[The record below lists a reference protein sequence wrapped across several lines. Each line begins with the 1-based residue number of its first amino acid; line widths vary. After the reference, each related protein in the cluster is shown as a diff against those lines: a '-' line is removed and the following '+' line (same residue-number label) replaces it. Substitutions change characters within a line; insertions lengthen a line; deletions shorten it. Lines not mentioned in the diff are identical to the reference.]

1 VSAGT
6 VPTYPPPPTGQ
17 RPRPLLTL
25 AHSADADDVFMW
37 WPITGKV
44 DPADPSRVLAPPA
57 IDTGAFGYRA
67 LPADIQQ
74 LNVRAVTTA
83 DLEITAIS
91 YAAYAHCAASYV
103 VTSCGSSFGDG
114 YGPKLVAPSSCAGVA
129 LAEVRRRRWRIAVP
143 GVHTTAYLVLS
154 VLLGRDGFVPVEMPF
169 DQILDAV
176 SAGCVDA
183 GLVIHEGQLLF
194 GERGLA
200 LVADMGA
207 WWKEQT
213 GLPLPLGANA
223 VSRRLE
229 ARFGPGSLKRV
240 AAALKA
246 SLDHALANR
255 AESLAYAMTFSPL
268 KTDAELNRYIDMYVN
283 RWTVDAGAEGIEA
296 VQLLLRRG
304 ADLGLLPDPGP
315 VQMLVP

>member
-1 VSAGT
+1 
-6 VPTYPPPPTGQ
+6 
-17 RPRPLLTL
+17 
-25 AHSADADDVFMW
+25 MW

-44 DPADPSRVLAPPA
+44 EPADPSRVLEPPA
-57 IDTGAFGYRA
+57 IDTGPFGYRA

-74 LNVRAVTTA
+74 LNLRAVTTA

-91 YAAYAHCAASYV
+91 YAAYAHCSGAYV
-103 VTSCGSSFGDG
+103 ITSCGSSFGDG
-114 YGPKLVAPSSCAGVA
+114 YGPKLVAPALCAGVSI
-129 LAEVRRRRWRIAVP
+129 AEVRSRRWRIAVP
-143 GVHTTAYLVLS
+143 GVHTTAFLVLS
-154 VLLGRDGFVPVEMPF
+154 VLLGRDGFVPVELPF

-176 SAGCVDA
+176 AAGRVDA
-183 GLVIHEGQLLF
+183 GLVIHEGQLMF
-194 GERGLA
+194 GDRGLS

-207 WWKEQT
+207 WWKQQT

-229 ARFGPGSLKRV
+229 DRFGSGSLKQV
-240 AAALKA
+240 VQTLKA
-246 SLDHALANR
+246 SLDYALAHR

-283 RWTVDAGAEGIEA
+283 RWTVDAGSEGIEA

-304 ADLGLLPDPGP
+304 ADLGLLPDPGN

>member
-1 VSAGT
+1 ML
-6 VPTYPPPPTGQ
+6 
-17 RPRPLLTL
+17 RL

-44 DPADPSRVLAPPA
+44 DAGDPACVLEPPA
-57 IDTGAFGYRA
+57 IDAGPFGYAA

-74 LNVRAVTTA
+74 LNLRAVTTA

-91 YAAYAHCAASYV
+91 YAAFAHCAASYV
-103 VTSCGSSFGDG
+103 ITSCGSSFGDG
-114 YGPKLVAPSSCAGVA
+114 YGPKLVAPAALAGVS
-129 LAEVRRRRWRIAVP
+129 LAEVRRRRLRIAVP
-143 GVHTTAYLVLS
+143 GVHTTAFLVLS
-154 VLLGRDGFVPVEMPF
+154 VLLGRDGFAAVEVPF
-169 DQILDAV
+169 DQVLDAV
-176 SAGCVDA
+176 TQGRVDA

-194 GERGLA
+194 SERGLT

-229 ARFGPGSLKRV
+229 TRFGPGTLKTVVR
-240 AAALKA
+240 ALKA
-246 SLDHALANR
+246 SLDYALANR
-255 AESLAYAMTFSPL
+255 GESLAYAKTFSPL
-268 KTDAELNRYIDMYVN
+268 KGDADLNRYIDMYVN
-283 RWTVDAGAEGIEA
+283 RWTVDAGPEGIEA

>member
-1 VSAGT
+1 MSGAAPHPGS
-6 VPTYPPPPTGQ
+6 PGS
-17 RPRPLLTL
+17 RPKPRLTL

-44 DPADPSRVLAPPA
+44 DAADASRVIEPPA
-57 IDTGAFGYRA
+57 IDTGVFGYRA

-74 LNVRAVTTA
+74 LNLRAVTTA

-91 YAAYAHCAASYV
+91 YAAYAHCAGEYII
-103 VTSCGSSFGDG
+103 TSCGSSFGDG
-114 YGPKLVAPSSCAGVA
+114 YGPKLVAPLSLAGVS
-129 LAEVRRRRWRIAVP
+129 LADVRKQRWRIAVP
-143 GVHTTAYLVLS
+143 GVHTTAFLVLS
-154 VLLGRDGFVPVEMPF
+154 VLLGRDGFVPVELPF
-169 DQILDAV
+169 DRVIDAV
-176 SAGCVDA
+176 AEGRVDA
-183 GLVIHEGQLLF
+183 GLVIHEGQLMF
-194 GERGLA
+194 GDRGLG
-200 LVADMGA
+200 LIADMGA

-229 ARFGPGSLKRV
+229 DRFGPGTLKRV
-240 AAALKA
+240 VTTLRQ
-246 SLDHALANR
+246 SLDYALAHR

-268 KTDAELNRYIDMYVN
+268 KSDGELNRYIDMYVN
-283 RWTVDAGAEGIEA
+283 RWTVDAGVEGIEA

-304 ADLGLLPDPGP
+304 ADMGLLPDPGP

>member
-1 VSAGT
+1 MSGGEATTRVSAK
-6 VPTYPPPPTGQ
+6 
-17 RPRPLLTL
+17 PRLTL

-44 DPADPSRVLAPPA
+44 DPANAANVIEPPA
-57 IDTGAFGYRA
+57 IDTGPFGYSA
-67 LPADIQQ
+67 LPEDIQR
-74 LNVRAVTTA
+74 LNLRAVTAA

-91 YAAYAHCAASYV
+91 YAAYAHCAANYV
-103 VTSCGSSFGDG
+103 ITSCGSSFGDG
-114 YGPKLVAPSSCAGVA
+114 YGPKLVAPAALAGMSV
-129 LAEVRRRRWRIAVP
+129 AEVRKRRWRIAVP

-154 VLLGRDGFVPVEMPF
+154 VLLGRDGFTGVETPF
-169 DQILDAV
+169 DQIIDAV
-176 SAGCVDA
+176 TAGKVDA

-194 GERGLA
+194 AERGLG
-200 LVADMGA
+200 LVADMGT
-207 WWKEQT
+207 WWKQQT

-229 ARFGPGSLKRV
+229 TQFGPGTLKQVVRT
-240 AAALKA
+240 LKA
-246 SLDHALANR
+246 SLDYALANR
-255 AESLAYAMTFSPL
+255 AESLAYAKTFSPL
-268 KTDAELNRYIDMYVN
+268 KGDAELNRYIDMYVN

>member
-1 VSAGT
+1 MSGSPIQPAHRPK
-6 VPTYPPPPTGQ
+6 PT
-17 RPRPLLTL
+17 LTL

-44 DPADPSRVLAPPA
+44 DASDASRLLHAPV
-57 IDTGAFGYRA
+57 IDTGPFGYRA
-67 LPADIQQ
+67 LPEDIQR
-74 LNVRAVTTA
+74 LNLRAVTTA

-91 YAAYAHCAASYV
+91 YAAYAHCAGSYII
-103 VTSCGSSFGDG
+103 TSCGSSFGDG
-114 YGPKLVAPSSCAGVA
+114 YGPKLVAPSSRAGVT
-129 LAEVRRRRWRIAVP
+129 LAEVRRQRWRIAVP
-143 GVHTTAYLVLS
+143 GLHTTAFLVLS
-154 VLLGRDGFVPVEMPF
+154 VLLGRDGFVPVEIPF

-176 SAGCVDA
+176 SAGRVDA

-194 GERGLA
+194 SDRGLS

-229 ARFGPGSLKRV
+229 DRFGSGTLKQVVRT
-240 AAALKA
+240 LKA
-246 SLDHALANR
+246 SLDYALANR
-255 AESLAYAMTFSPL
+255 AESLAYAKSFSPL
-268 KTDAELNRYIDMYVN
+268 KGDAELNRYIDMYVN
-283 RWTVDAGAEGIEA
+283 RWTVDAGPEGIEA
-296 VQLLLRRG
+296 IQLLLRRG

>member
-1 VSAGT
+1 VSVAA
-6 VPTYPPPPTGQ
+6 
-17 RPRPLLTL
+17 PRPKPSLTL

-44 DPADPSRVLAPPA
+44 DVTDPARVLEAPA
-57 IDTGAFGYRA
+57 VDTGAFGYRA

-74 LNVRAVTTA
+74 LNLRAVTTA

-103 VTSCGSSFGDG
+103 ITSCGSSFGDG
-114 YGPKLVAPSSCAGVA
+114 YGPKLVAPAARAGSS
-129 LAEVRRRRWRIAVP
+129 LADVRRQRWRIAVP
-143 GVHTTAYLVLS
+143 GVHTTAFLVLS
-154 VLLGRDGFVPVEMPF
+154 VLLGRDGFVPVELPF

-176 SAGCVDA
+176 TAGRVDA
-183 GLVIHEGQLLF
+183 GLVIHEGQLMF

-207 WWKEQT
+207 WWKQQT

-229 ARFGPGSLKRV
+229 DRFGPGTLKRIV
-240 AAALKA
+240 RTLKA
-246 SLDHALANR
+246 SLDYSLANR
-255 AESLAYAMTFSPL
+255 AESLAYAKTFSPL

-283 RWTVDAGAEGIEA
+283 RWTVDAGPEGIEA